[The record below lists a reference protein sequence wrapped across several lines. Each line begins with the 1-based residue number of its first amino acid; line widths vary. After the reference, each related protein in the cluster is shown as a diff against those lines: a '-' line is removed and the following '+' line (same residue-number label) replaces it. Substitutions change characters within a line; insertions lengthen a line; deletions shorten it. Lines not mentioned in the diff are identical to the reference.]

1 MSITQDIAR
10 FETELNSAID
20 NIMTGQMTETAKT
33 YIAIAVETEVY
44 DKYPNPLIYERKK
57 GNGGLSDK
65 NNMDSTYDKITHTL
79 EVFDTRKDGMRD
91 VVKIV
96 ETGVGYEFK
105 PGQGSESD
113 GAYLEPR
120 PFHSVAEENLERDN
134 ALETILEIGLSIK
147 GFDVK

>member
-1 MSITQDIAR
+1 MGIKEEIAA
-10 FETELNSAID
+10 FDLKLDTAID
-20 NIMTGQMTETAKT
+20 EIMTGQMTETAKD

-44 DKYPNPLIYERKK
+44 DKYPNPIIYERKK
-57 GNGGLSDK
+57 GKGGLSDK
-65 NNMDSTYDKITHTL
+65 NNMDSTYEKATHTL
-79 EVFDTRKDGMRD
+79 EVFDTRKDGRRD

-105 PGQGSESD
+105 PGPGSESN
-113 GAYLEPR
+113 GAYLKPR

>member
-1 MSITQDIAR
+1 MGIKEEIAA
-10 FETELNSAID
+10 FDLKLDTAID
-20 NIMTGQMTETAKT
+20 EIMTGQMTETAKD

-44 DKYPNPLIYERKK
+44 DEYPNPIIYERKK
-57 GNGGLSDK
+57 GKGGLSDK
-65 NNMDSTYDKITHTL
+65 NNMDSTYEKATHTL
-79 EVFDTRKDGMRD
+79 EVFDTRKDGKRD

-105 PGQGSESD
+105 PGPGSESN
-113 GAYLEPR
+113 GAYLKPR